1 MNVESNVISEFIRNR
16 DLVRIERAQIDTRTL
31 QAFPLAFS
39 ESLLALLYVYDFHI
53 DGLLFLR
60 RNSISDISVNATA
73 KFQRDLLKDA
83 GYILDDLF
91 YMPHNIE
98 SFESLL
104 AGLPP
109 NKIVILERETL
120 DDNRFW
126 IGRYVWREDQTHWMH
141 EFTGAGNWDEELT
154 QIDLDMVTCCQLDT
168 NYIRFYQSHF
178 NAHGFPRL
186 PG

>member
-1 MNVESNVISEFIRNR
+1 
-16 DLVRIERAQIDTRTL
+16 
-31 QAFPLAFS
+31 
-39 ESLLALLYVYDFHI
+39 
-53 DGLLFLR
+53 
-60 RNSISDISVNATA
+60 
-73 KFQRDLLKDA
+73 
-83 GYILDDLF
+83 
-91 YMPHNIE
+91 
-98 SFESLL
+98 
-104 AGLPP
+104 LPP